1 MKIKAKIR
9 MGELELEKDLQKKM
23 TIGYQDWKEKILNKA
38 RNIKDLKELRKLMYS
53 LGDDFDW
60 NESTGRWL
68 DEAKPYEVIC
78 VNLRVPGLEILKDGK
93 RSERYTMYGIL
104 CFSKAMVKSYD
115 HLGDLERLII
125 EKRNGHFYAW
135 STVGHGY
142 VEKWPEYFPE
152 THSLDEFYG
161 KVHCVFERGDHSLVL
176 EYPKPIFSIGHKW
189 FRNKFRVPHIA
200 KMVRDAYAA
209 HALGVEFTEL
219 EVPVITHEDL
229 ENKLEIDW
237 YGFAE
242 AVVEL
247 DQLIQIAYKRLNIFQ
262 KIKKIFRK
270 KDDPYHYLDCLQGVI
285 WNIAPKYQERFLR
298 GIRKKLKEAYEQN
311 LIDIDFSDEIA
322 KVLKKVSELI
332 EQTQLIQWQSF
343 LDPKRYSKKIG
354 VRKIEGLSNV
364 AIETVATGLGKI
376 VLKSLDDIA
385 YPEKYPQKEKMKLV
399 GAVGFGH
406 FYRLIRSMYIIVEN
420 KFKFIAPKLEGLGKI
435 FDGFLA
441 SRKIKR
447 AAGEEEEKKLL
458 EMEKAEK
465 IKKNEEISA

>member
-23 TIGYQDWKEKILNKA
+23 TEGYQDWKEEILNKA

-60 NESTGRWL
+60 MESTGRWL

-93 RSERYTMYGIL
+93 RSERYTLYGIL

-115 HLGDLERLII
+115 HLGDLERLIV

-142 VEKWPEYFPE
+142 VEKWPEYFPD
-152 THSLDEFYG
+152 THSLEEFYG

-189 FRNKFRVPHIA
+189 FRNKFRLPHIP
-200 KMVRDAYAA
+200 KMVRDAFAA

-219 EVPVITHEDL
+219 EVPVITHKDL

-237 YGFAE
+237 YGFAT
-242 AVVEL
+242 AVIEL

-270 KDDPYHYLDCLQGVI
+270 KDDPYYYLDCLQGVI

-311 LIDIDFSDEIA
+311 LMDIDFSDEIT

-376 VLKSLDDIA
+376 LLKSLDDIA

-406 FYRLIRSMYIIVEN
+406 FYRLLRSMFIIVEN
-420 KFKFIAPKLEGLGKI
+420 KFKFIAPKMEGLGKI

-441 SRKIKR
+441 SRKSKR
-447 AAGEEEEKKLL
+447 EAGEEEALVSRIE
-458 EMEKAEK
+458 
-465 IKKNEEISA
+465 SS